1 MKKSMQQFPRMLGHV
16 GIGLYTASVVTL
28 SYFRSTEIKLHMN
41 CLEVSWCFVVSKN
54 IT

>member
-28 SYFRSTEIKLHMN
+28 SYFRSTEITYELFRGVMVFCGFKKHNL
-41 CLEVSWCFVVSKN
+41 
-54 IT
+54 T